1 VWLSTQDWATRAD
14 ALAADPRYGELAA
27 MGAGR
32 TFTANRAI
40 GPGGGND
47 FYERGVTR
55 PDLVLADLVAI
66 LHPELAPAHE
76 STFYTELR

>member
-1 VWLSTQDWATRAD
+1 MRDGRVW
-14 ALAADPRYGELAA
+14 
-27 MGAGR
+27 
-32 TFTANRAI
+32 TANKAT
-40 GPGGGND
+40 GPEGGND

-66 LHPELAPAHE
+66 LHPDRAPGHV